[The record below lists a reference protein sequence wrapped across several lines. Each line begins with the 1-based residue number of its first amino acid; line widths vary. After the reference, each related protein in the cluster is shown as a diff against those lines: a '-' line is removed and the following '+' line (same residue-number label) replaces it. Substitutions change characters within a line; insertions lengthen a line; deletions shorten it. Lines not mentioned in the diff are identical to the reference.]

1 MIYIKSF
8 SNYEGFKEVFG
19 FIEHGNGVKSRKN
32 KILLGVLKDRKFIH
46 RCLGSE
52 KDAKILSITSM
63 AELKN
68 YLRDYVCRHTD
79 GSYCLCF
86 NLPSISAV
94 ENSIYMLD
102 NLKGICQDMDTACI
116 RYVNIERDKVF
127 KMKAGKFITN
137 ILNDSP
143 STAILPEQ
151 AKRWIGEEFARE
163 WKAYASSKTPDIS
176 DLELHVGDS
185 CDDFSDIY
193 DSDKC
198 KGDFGSCMTNKDQYT
213 FYVDAIDASAACLK
227 DSDGYIVAR
236 CIIYNKVIV
245 DSTGE
250 VLRLA
255 ERQYSSGE
263 DNVLKQVLVD
273 RLIEWGFI
281 DGYKRVGAS
290 CHDAMDFVRN
300 NGDSLQVH
308 MHISN
313 TISEGDTLSYQD
325 TFKWLDMDDD
335 TAYNYSCC
343 SCTHELDTT
352 DETLRDAHDGMT
364 FCEYDEE
371 WYDDDCVTFDDYH
384 EVYIHVDDA
393 TTAKYNGR
401 EITIDGRRTED
412 FRYSEYYDTW
422 IHEDDCTYVDEE
434 YDYFYDSDVVQC
446 DFTEDYILESNSA
459 IVGRSR
465 LVCRKDDAVYSS
477 YHGFYLYEP
486 DAVHSDITDDYYED
500 EDSMLKDEVEYR
512 NQHAIMCV
520 SA

>member
-46 RCLGSE
+46 RCLEDGD
-52 KDAKILSITSM
+52 DAEILSITSM
-63 AELKN
+63 AELKI
-68 YLRDYVCRHTD
+68 YLRDYVCRHTNAPYRL
-79 GSYCLCF
+79 SF
-86 NLPSISAV
+86 NLPSISEV
-94 ENSIYMLD
+94 ETYIYRFD
-102 NLKGICQDMDTACI
+102 NLRGICQDMDTACI
-116 RYVNIERDKVF
+116 RYVNIERGKVF

-137 ILNDSP
+137 ILNDRP

-163 WKAYASSKTPDIS
+163 WEAYASSKTPDIS

-198 KGDFGSCMTNKDQYT
+198 KGDFGSCMTNKDQYS

-236 CIIYNKVIV
+236 CIIYNEVIV

-263 DNVLKQVLVD
+263 DNVLKQALVD
-273 RLIEWGFI
+273 RLIEGGFI
-281 DGYKRVGAS
+281 DGYKRIGAS

-300 NGDSLQVH
+300 NGDSLQMR

-313 TISEGDTLSYQD
+313 AISEGDTLSYQD
-325 TFKWLDMDDD
+325 TFKWLDMDNY
-335 TAYNYSCC
+335 TAYNYSDCDY
-343 SCTHELDTT
+343 THKLDTT
-352 DETLRDAHDGMT
+352 DGILEDAHDGMT
-364 FCEYDEE
+364 YCEYDEE
-371 WYDDDCVTFDDYH
+371 WYDDDYVTFDYYH
-384 EVYIHVDDA
+384 DVYIHEDNA
-393 TTAKYNGR
+393 TTARYNGR
-401 EITIDGRRTED
+401 EITIDKRRTDD
-412 FRYSEYYDTW
+412 FRYSEYYDIW
-422 IHEDDCTYVDEE
+422 IYKDYCTFVDEE
-434 YDYFYDSDVVQC
+434 DDYFYNSDVVQC
-446 DFTEDYILESNSA
+446 DFTKDYILRSKSTV
-459 IVGRSR
+459 VGRNN
-465 LVCRKDDAVYSS
+465 LVCRDSDAVYSS

-486 DAVHSDITDDYYED
+486 NAVYSNITDDYYED
-500 EDSMLKDEVEYR
+500 EDSMLEDEAEYR

>member
-46 RCLGSE
+46 SCLE
-52 KDAKILSITSM
+52 DEDDAKILSITSM

-68 YLRDYVCRHTD
+68 YLRDYVYRHTNAPYRL
-79 GSYCLCF
+79 SF
-86 NLPSISAV
+86 NLPSIREV
-94 ENSIYMLD
+94 ETYLYRFD
-102 NLKGICQDMDTACI
+102 NLRGICQDMDTACI
-116 RYVNIERDKVF
+116 RYVNIERGKVF

-137 ILNDSP
+137 ILNERL

-163 WKAYASSKTPDIS
+163 WKAYASKRTPDIS
-176 DLELHVGDS
+176 DLELHVGS
-185 CDDFSDIY
+185 SSDDFRDIY
-193 DSDKC
+193 DSDNYR
-198 KGDFGSCMTNKDQYT
+198 GNFGSCMTDKDQYS
-213 FYVDAIDASAACLK
+213 FYADAINASAAYLK
-227 DSDGYIVAR
+227 DGFGCIVAR
-236 CIIYNKVIV
+236 CIIYNEVIV

-255 ERQYSSGE
+255 ERQYASEE

-273 RLIEWGFI
+273 RLIEGGFI

-300 NGDSLQVH
+300 NGDSLQVR

-335 TAYNYSCC
+335 TAYNHSDFDY
-343 SCTHELDTT
+343 THELDTT
-352 DETLRDAHDGMT
+352 SGTLEDSHEGMT
-364 FCEYDEE
+364 YCEYDEE
-371 WYDDDCVTFDDYH
+371 WYDDDYVRYDDYH
-384 EVYIHVDDA
+384 EAYIHEDNA
-393 TTAKYNGR
+393 TTAMYNGR
-401 EITIDGRRTED
+401 EITIDERRTDD
-412 FRYSEYYDTW
+412 FRYSEYYGVW
-422 IHEDDCTYVDEE
+422 IYEDDCTFVEE
-434 YDYFYDSDVVQC
+434 EDDYFYDSDVVQC
-446 DFTEDYILESNSA
+446 DFTKDYILQSHSA
-459 IVGRSR
+459 VVGRDN
-465 LVCRKDDAVYSS
+465 LVCRESDAVYSN

-486 DAVHSDITDDYYED
+486 DAVYSDITDDYYED
-500 EDSMLKDEVEYR
+500 EDSMLEDEAEYR
-512 NQHAIMCV
+512 AQHALAC
-520 SA
+520 

>member
-46 RCLGSE
+46 SCLGDE
-52 KDAKILSITSM
+52 DDAKILSITSM

-68 YLRDYVCRHTD
+68 YLRDYVYRHTNAPYRL
-79 GSYCLCF
+79 SF
-86 NLPSISAV
+86 NLPSIRGV
-94 ENSIYMLD
+94 GTYLYRFD
-102 NLKGICQDMDTACI
+102 NLRGICQDMDTTCI
-116 RYVNIERDKVF
+116 RYVNIERGKVF

-137 ILNDSP
+137 ILNERL

-176 DLELHVGDS
+176 DLELHVGS
-185 CDDFSDIY
+185 SSTDFGNIY
-193 DSDKC
+193 DSYNC
-198 KGDFGSCMTNKDQYT
+198 KGDFGSCMTNKDQYS
-213 FYVDAIDASAACLK
+213 FYVDAIDASAAYLE

-236 CIIYNKVIV
+236 CIIYNEVIV

-273 RLIEWGFI
+273 RLIEGGFI

-290 CHDAMDFVRN
+290 CHDAMGFVRN

-325 TFKWLDMDDD
+325 TFKWLDIDNCV
-335 TAYNYSCC
+335 AYNHSDCNY
-343 SCTHELDTT
+343 THELDTT
-352 DETLRDAHDGMT
+352 DDTLGDAHYGMT
-364 FCEYDEE
+364 YCEYDEE
-371 WYDDDCVTFDDYH
+371 WYDDDDVTYDDYH
-384 EVYIHVDDA
+384 EVYIHRDNA
-393 TTAKYNGR
+393 TAAKYNGR
-401 EITIDGRRTED
+401 EITIDERRTDD
-412 FRYSEYYDTW
+412 FRYSEYYNVW
-422 IHEDDCTYVDEE
+422 IYEYDCVFVEEED
-434 YDYFYDSDVVQC
+434 DYFYDSDVVQC
-446 DFTEDYILESNSA
+446 DFTEDCILKSNSA
-459 IVGRSR
+459 IVGRDNR
-465 LVCRKDDAVYSS
+465 VCRESDAVYSS

-500 EDSMLKDEVEYR
+500 EDSMLEDEAEYR

>member
-52 KDAKILSITSM
+52 KDASILSITSM

-86 NLPSISAV
+86 NLPSIYEV
-94 ENSIYMLD
+94 ENSIYRLD
-102 NLKGICQDMDTACI
+102 NLRGICQDMDTACI

-127 KMKAGKFITN
+127 KLKAGKFITN
-137 ILNDSP
+137 ILNDKP
-143 STAILPEQ
+143 STALLPEQ

-163 WKAYASSKTPDIS
+163 WKAYAASRTPDIS
-176 DLELHVGDS
+176 DLELHVGS
-185 CDDFSDIY
+185 SRDDFSNIY
-193 DSDKC
+193 DSYNYKD
-198 KGDFGSCMTNKDQYT
+198 DFGSCMTDKDQYS
-213 FYVDAIDASAACLK
+213 FYADAINASAACLR

-236 CIIYNKVIV
+236 CIIYNEVVV

-263 DNVLKQVLVD
+263 DNVLKQVLVN
-273 RLIEWGFI
+273 RLIDGGFI

-300 NGDSLQVH
+300 NGDSLQVR

-325 TFKWLDMDDD
+325 TFKWLDMDKC
-335 TAYNYSCC
+335 TAYNNSDYNY
-343 SCTHELDTT
+343 THELDTT
-352 DETLRDAHDGMT
+352 DGILEDAHDNMT
-364 FCEYDEE
+364 YCEYDEE

-384 EVYIHVDDA
+384 DVYIHEANA
-393 TTAKYNGR
+393 TTAKYHGR
-401 EITIDGRRTED
+401 EITIDERRTED
-412 FRYSEYYDTW
+412 FCYSEFYGIW
-422 IHEDDCTYVDEE
+422 IHEDDCTFVDEE
-434 YDYFYDSDVVQC
+434 DDYYYCDDVVEC
-446 DFTEDYILESNSA
+446 DFTSDYILRSSSTV
-459 IVGRSR
+459 VGRDN
-465 LVCRKDDAVYSS
+465 LVCRESDAVYSS
-477 YHGFYLYEP
+477 YHGFYLYERNG
-486 DAVHSDITDDYYED
+486 VHSCITDDY
-500 EDSMLKDEVEYR
+500 
-512 NQHAIMCV
+512 
-520 SA
+520 

>member
-32 KILLGVLKDRKFIH
+32 KVLLGVLKDRKFIH
-46 RCLGSE
+46 HCLGD
-52 KDAKILSITSM
+52 KDDASILSVTSM
-63 AELKN
+63 AGLKV
-68 YLRDYVCRHTD
+68 YLSVYMSRHTSGRYHLD
-79 GSYCLCF
+79 F
-86 NLPSISAV
+86 NFTSVSGV
-94 ENSIYMLD
+94 YNNIYRLD
-102 NLKGICQDMDTACI
+102 NLHGICQDMDTACI
-116 RYVNIERDKVF
+116 RYINTGRDKVF

-137 ILNDSP
+137 ILDSQH
-143 STAILPEQ
+143 STYILPEQ

-163 WKAYASSKTPDIS
+163 WKAYASSKMPAIS

-185 CDDFSDIY
+185 SDDFSDIY

-198 KGDFGSCMTNKDQYT
+198 KGDFGSCMTNKDQYSC
-213 FYVDAIDASAACLK
+213 YVDAIDASAACLK

-236 CIIYNKVIV
+236 CIIYNEVVV

-255 ERQYSSGE
+255 ERQYSSDE
-263 DNVLKQVLVD
+263 DNVLKQVLVN
-273 RLIEWGFI
+273 RLIDGGFI

-300 NGDSLQVH
+300 NGDSLQVR

-325 TFKWLDMDDD
+325 TFKWLDMDKC
-335 TAYNYSCC
+335 TAYNNSDYNY
-343 SCTHELDTT
+343 THELDTT
-352 DETLRDAHDGMT
+352 DGILEDAHDNMT
-364 FCEYDEE
+364 YCEYDEE

-384 EVYIHVDDA
+384 EEYIHEDNA
-393 TTAKYNGR
+393 TTAMYNGR
-401 EITIDGRRTED
+401 EITIDGRRIDD
-412 FRYSEYYDTW
+412 FCYSEYYDVW
-422 IHEDDCTYVDEE
+422 IHMNDCTFVDEE
-434 YDYFYDSDVVQC
+434 DDYFYDSDVVEC
-446 DFTEDYILESNSA
+446 DFTSDYILRSKSTV
-459 IVGRSR
+459 VGRDN
-465 LVCRKDDAVYSS
+465 LVCRESDAVYSS

-500 EDSMLKDEVEYR
+500 EGSMLEDEAEYR

>member
-32 KILLGVLKDRKFIH
+32 KILLGVLKDRNFIH
-46 RCLGSE
+46 SCLGDE
-52 KDAKILSITSM
+52 DDASILAITSM
-63 AELKN
+63 AGLKN
-68 YLRDYVCRHTD
+68 YLRDYVYRHTNAPYRL
-79 GSYCLCF
+79 SF
-86 NLPSISAV
+86 NLPSICEV
-94 ENSIYMLD
+94 ETYLYRFD
-102 NLKGICQDMDTACI
+102 NLRGICQDMDTACI
-116 RYVNIERDKVF
+116 RYVNIERGKVF

-137 ILNDSP
+137 ILNDKP

-163 WKAYASSKTPDIS
+163 WKAYASSKTPDTS
-176 DLELHVGDS
+176 GLELHVGS
-185 CDDFSDIY
+185 SSTDFGDIY
-193 DSDKC
+193 DSYYC
-198 KGDFGSCMTNKDQYT
+198 KGDFGSCMTNKDQYS

-227 DSDGYIVAR
+227 DSDGNIVAR
-236 CIIYNKVIV
+236 CIIYNEVFV
-245 DSTGE
+245 ESTGE

-273 RLIEWGFI
+273 RLIEGGFI

-300 NGDSLQVH
+300 NGDSLQMR

-313 TISEGDTLSYQD
+313 SICEGDTLSYQD
-325 TFKWLDMDDD
+325 TFKWLDINNCV
-335 TAYNYSCC
+335 AYNYSDCNYTC
-343 SCTHELDTT
+343 ELDTT
-352 DETLRDAHDGMT
+352 DETLGDAHDGMT
-364 FCEYDEE
+364 YCEYDEE
-371 WYDDDCVTFDDYH
+371 WYDDDYVTFDDYH
-384 EVYIHVDDA
+384 DEYIHQDNA
-393 TTAKYNGR
+393 TTAKYNGS
-401 EITIDGRRTED
+401 EITIDERRTDD
-412 FRYSEYYDTW
+412 FRYSEYYGVW
-422 IHEDDCTYVDEE
+422 IYEDDCTFVEE
-434 YDYFYDSDVVQC
+434 EDDYFYDSDVVQC
-446 DFTEDYILESNSA
+446 DFTEDYILQSNSA
-459 IVGRSR
+459 VVGRDN
-465 LVCRKDDAVYSS
+465 LVCRESDAVYSS

-500 EDSMLKDEVEYR
+500 EDSMLEDEAEYR

>member
-32 KILLGVLKDRKFIH
+32 KILLGMLKDRKFIDH
-46 RCLGSE
+46 CLRD
-52 KDAKILSITSM
+52 KDDASILSIASM
-63 AELKN
+63 AELKV
-68 YLRDYVCRHTD
+68 YLSVYMSRHTD
-79 GSYCLCF
+79 GPFYLSF
-86 NLPSISAV
+86 NLLSVSGV
-94 ENSIYMLD
+94 YNNLYKLD
-102 NLKGICQDMDTACI
+102 KLGGICQDMDTACI
-116 RYVNIERDKVF
+116 RYINIERDKVF

-163 WKAYASSKTPDIS
+163 WKAYASNKMPDIS
-176 DLELHVGDS
+176 GLELYVGS
-185 CDDFSDIY
+185 SSADFCNIY
-193 DSDKC
+193 DSRNYR
-198 KGDFGSCMTNKDQYT
+198 GNFGSCMTDKDQYS
-213 FYVDAIDASAACLK
+213 FYVDAIDASAAYLK
-227 DSDGYIVAR
+227 DSEGYIVAR
-236 CIIYNKVIV
+236 CIIYNEVVV

-273 RLIEWGFI
+273 RLIEGGFI

-300 NGDSLQVH
+300 NGDSLQVR

-325 TFKWLDMDDD
+325 TFKWLDKHND
-335 TAYNYSCC
+335 TAYNYSDCNYTC
-343 SCTHELDTT
+343 ELDTT
-352 DETLRDAHDGMT
+352 DETLGDAHDGMT
-364 FCEYDEE
+364 YCEYDEE
-371 WYDDDCVTFDDYH
+371 WYDDDYVTFDDYH
-384 EVYIHVDDA
+384 DVYIHEDNA
-393 TTAKYNGR
+393 TTAMYNGR
-401 EITIDGRRTED
+401 EITIDERRTDD
-412 FRYSEYYDTW
+412 FRYSEYYDVW
-422 IHEDDCTYVDEE
+422 IHEDDCEFVEE
-434 YDYFYDSDVVQC
+434 EDDYFYNADVVQC
-446 DFTEDYILESNSA
+446 DFSSENILKSNSA
-459 IVGRSR
+459 LVGRDNR
-465 LVCRKDDAVYSS
+465 VCRESDAVYSS

-500 EDSMLKDEVEYR
+500 EDSMLEDEAEYR

>member
-46 RCLGSE
+46 CCLGDE
-52 KDAKILSITSM
+52 KDASILSITSM

-68 YLRDYVCRHTD
+68 YLRDYVYRHTNAP
-79 GSYCLCF
+79 YCLSF
-86 NLPSISAV
+86 NLPSISEV
-94 ENSIYMLD
+94 ETYIYRFD
-102 NLKGICQDMDTACI
+102 NLRGICQDMDTACI
-116 RYVNIERDKVF
+116 RYVNIERGKVF

-137 ILNDSP
+137 ILNDRP

-198 KGDFGSCMTNKDQYT
+198 KGDFGSCMTNKDQYS

-236 CIIYNKVIV
+236 CIIYNEVIV

-273 RLIEWGFI
+273 RLIEGGFI

-290 CHDAMDFVRN
+290 CHDATDFVRN
-300 NGDSLQVH
+300 NGDTLQMR

-313 TISEGDTLSYQD
+313 TMEEGDTLSYQD
-325 TFKWLDMDDD
+325 TFKWLDMDKCI
-335 TAYNYSCC
+335 AYNYSDCQY
-343 SCTHELDTT
+343 THELDTT
-352 DETLRDAHDGMT
+352 DDTLEESHSGMT
-364 FCEYDEE
+364 YCEWDEE
-371 WYDDDCVTFDDYH
+371 WYDDEYVTFDDYH
-384 EVYIHVDDA
+384 DVYIHEDNA
-393 TTAKYNGR
+393 TTAMYNGR
-401 EITIDGRRTED
+401 EITIDKRRTDD
-412 FRYSEYYDTW
+412 FRYSDYYDVW
-422 IHEDDCTYVDEE
+422 IYEDDCTFVDEE
-434 YDYFYDSDVVQC
+434 DDYFYDSDVVQC
-446 DFTEDYILESNSA
+446 DFTEDYILQSNSA
-459 IVGRSR
+459 IVGRDN
-465 LVCRKDDAVYSS
+465 LVCRESDAVYSS

-486 DAVHSDITDDYYED
+486 NAVYSNITDDYYED
-500 EDSMLKDEVEYR
+500 EDSMLEDEAEYR

>member
-19 FIEHGNGVKSRKN
+19 FVEHGNGVKSRKN
-32 KILLGVLKDRKFIH
+32 RILLGVLKDRKFIH
-46 RCLGSE
+46 RCLGDE
-52 KDAKILSITSM
+52 DDASILSITSM
-63 AELKN
+63 AELKS
-68 YLRDYVCRHTD
+68 YLRDYVYRHTY
-79 GSYCLCF
+79 GQYYLRF
-86 NLPSISAV
+86 HFPSV
-94 ENSIYMLD
+94 LGVHNTIYKLD
-102 NLKGICQDMDTACI
+102 KLGGICQDMDTACI
-116 RYVNIERDKVF
+116 RYVNIERGKVF

-143 STAILPEQ
+143 YTVILPEQ

-163 WKAYASSKTPDIS
+163 WKAYSSSKMSDIS
-176 DLELHVGDS
+176 GLELHVGDS
-185 CDDFSDIY
+185 YDDFSDIY

-198 KGDFGSCMTNKDQYT
+198 NGDFGSCMTNKDQYT
-213 FYVDAIDASAACLK
+213 FYVNAIDASAACLK

-236 CIIYNKVIV
+236 CIIYNKVVV

-273 RLIEWGFI
+273 RLIEGGFI

-325 TFKWLDMDDD
+325 TFKWLDMDDE
-335 TAYNYSCC
+335 TAYNHSDFDY
-343 SCTHELDTT
+343 THELDTT
-352 DETLRDAHDGMT
+352 SETLEDSHEGMT
-364 FCEYDEE
+364 YCEYDEE
-371 WYDDDCVTFDDYH
+371 WYDDDYVTYDDYH
-384 EVYIHVDDA
+384 EVHIHEDYA
-393 TTAKYNGR
+393 TTAMYDGR
-401 EITIDGRRTED
+401 EITIDNRRTDD
-412 FRYSEYYDTW
+412 FRYSDYYDVW
-422 IHEDDCTYVDEE
+422 IYEGDCTFVDDED
-434 YDYFYDSDVVQC
+434 DYFYDSDVVEC
-446 DFTEDYILESNSA
+446 DFTSDYILRSKSTV
-459 IVGRSR
+459 VGRDN
-465 LVCRKDDAVYSS
+465 LVCREIDAVYSS

-486 DAVHSDITDDYYED
+486 NTVHSDITDDYYED
-500 EDSMLKDEVEYR
+500 EDSMLEDEAEYR
-512 NQHAIMCV
+512 NQHAIMCI

>member
-1 MIYIKSF
+1 
-8 SNYEGFKEVFG
+8 
-19 FIEHGNGVKSRKN
+19 
-32 KILLGVLKDRKFIH
+32 
-46 RCLGSE
+46 
-52 KDAKILSITSM
+52 
-63 AELKN
+63 
-68 YLRDYVCRHTD
+68 
-79 GSYCLCF
+79 
-86 NLPSISAV
+86 
-94 ENSIYMLD
+94 
-102 NLKGICQDMDTACI
+102 
-116 RYVNIERDKVF
+116 
-127 KMKAGKFITN
+127 
-137 ILNDSP
+137 
-143 STAILPEQ
+143 
-151 AKRWIGEEFARE
+151 
-163 WKAYASSKTPDIS
+163 
-176 DLELHVGDS
+176 
-185 CDDFSDIY
+185 
-193 DSDKC
+193 
-198 KGDFGSCMTNKDQYT
+198 MTNKDQYT

-273 RLIEWGFI
+273 RLIEGGFI

-300 NGDSLQVH
+300 NGDSLQMR

-313 TISEGDTLSYQD
+313 TICEGDTLSYQD
-325 TFKWLDMDDD
+325 TFKWLDMDDY
-335 TAYNYSCC
+335 TAYNHSYCNY
-343 SCTHELDTT
+343 THELDTT

-364 FCEYDEE
+364 YCDWDEE
-371 WYDDDCVTFDDYH
+371 WYDDDDVIYDDYH
-384 EVYIHVDDA
+384 DVYIHSNNA
-393 TTAKYNGR
+393 TAAWYNGR
-401 EITIDGRRTED
+401 EITIDERRVED
-412 FRYSEYYDTW
+412 FRFSDYYGTW
-422 IHEDDCTYVDEE
+422 IHEDECTYVDEE
-434 YDYFYDSDVVQC
+434 YDYFYNRDVVQC
-446 DFTEDYILESNSA
+446 DFTEDYILKSNSA

>member
-46 RCLGSE
+46 RCLEDGD
-52 KDAKILSITSM
+52 DAKILSITSM

-68 YLRDYVCRHTD
+68 YLRDYVCRHAV
-79 GSYCLCF
+79 GPFRLSF
-86 NLPSISAV
+86 NLPSISEV
-94 ENSIYMLD
+94 ETYLYRFD
-102 NLKGICQDMDTACI
+102 NLRGICQDMDTACI

-137 ILNDSP
+137 ILNDKL

-163 WKAYASSKTPDIS
+163 WKAYASSRTPDIS
-176 DLELHVGDS
+176 DLELHVGS
-185 CDDFSDIY
+185 SSTDFSNIY
-193 DSDKC
+193 DSDNYR
-198 KGDFGSCMTNKDQYT
+198 GNFGSCMTDKDQYS

-236 CIIYNKVIV
+236 CIIYNEVFV

-255 ERQYSSGE
+255 ERQYASGE

-273 RLIEWGFI
+273 RLIEGGFI

-300 NGDSLQVH
+300 NGDALQMR

-313 TISEGDTLSYQD
+313 TIEEGDTLSYQD
-325 TFKWLDMDDD
+325 TFKWLDMDKC
-335 TAYNYSCC
+335 TAYNHSDCNY
-343 SCTHELDTT
+343 THELDTT
-352 DETLRDAHDGMT
+352 DDTLEENHDDMT
-364 FCEYDEE
+364 YCEWDEE
-371 WYDDDCVTFDDYH
+371 WYNDDCVTYDDYH
-384 EVYIHVDDA
+384 DVYIHVDNA
-393 TTAKYNGR
+393 TTAMHDGS
-401 EITIDGRRTED
+401 EITIDSRRMDD
-412 FRYSEYYDTW
+412 FRYSEYYDVW
-422 IHEDDCTYVDEE
+422 IHEDDCEFVEE
-434 YDYFYDSDVVQC
+434 EDDYFYNADVVQC
-446 DFTEDYILESNSA
+446 DFSSENILKSNSA
-459 IVGRSR
+459 LVGRDNR
-465 LVCRKDDAVYSS
+465 VCREDDAVYSS

-500 EDSMLKDEVEYR
+500 EDSMLEDEAEYR